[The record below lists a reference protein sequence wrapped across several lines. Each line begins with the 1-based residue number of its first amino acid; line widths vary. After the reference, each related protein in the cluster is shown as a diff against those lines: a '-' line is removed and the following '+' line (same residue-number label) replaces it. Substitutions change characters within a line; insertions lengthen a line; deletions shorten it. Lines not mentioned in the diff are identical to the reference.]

1 MKTSRGIV
9 FIFGLMALSASF
21 AQQPAPP
28 QPKPAAKG
36 PSLAETMLLIQKEL
50 NAVGRLSF
58 VVHIFDKEE
67 GNGISKYIEERSKV
81 AADPATCTI
90 RYHWWRSM
98 HGDVVNDEDI
108 TFSLRDVLG
117 IAMMNEDQAENKQ
130 SEEEQIPPEERKN
143 YHLKFVP
150 QEYVVMMRKPDDNIE
165 GFIFSDKKQATRV
178 ALAMGHAIEL
188 CGGKN
193 VPL

>member
-1 MKTSRGIV
+1 MKTPRAIITVLVLTVLTS
-9 FIFGLMALSASF
+9 AL
-21 AQQPAPP
+21 AQQAVAPP
-28 QPKPAAKG
+28 PKPAVKG
-36 PSLAETMLLIQKEL
+36 PSLAETMQLIQNEL

-58 VVHIFDKEE
+58 VVHIYDKEE

-81 AADPATCTI
+81 VADPATCTI

-98 HGDVVNDEDI
+98 HGDVVNDEDV